1 MLIFLLSWNYKRHV
15 IRCITCKA
23 TCKLQ
28 SKYKIRES
36 RTNSKDLNIMVSR
49 MMSYILVSIITAFTL
64 LSPSDSTSSINC
76 YGTHYKT
83 INDPRRSTGYDVSSS
98 NNTRN
103 HLCDRHLLQ
112 DNAWYRFSSEAGGEL
127 PTTRP
132 KLGSCGT
139 YIPIWMNGSHPA
151 IEDGIVA
158 RKACANVFPFG
169 CGYSYNI
176 HVRNCSGYYI
186 YQLKTPANCVLAY
199 CAGKLSCIYRVY
211 YNSENY
217 MHLSFVPPLWGGG
230 GGQTPRHLQFFC
242 IKFPTL
248 GREKQVKYYRVWLA
262 FCYDRSTYV
271 LMGYDISDTML
282 LHSTVHTK
290 FEYKFNIIY

>member
-1 MLIFLLSWNYKRHV
+1 MLIFLLSWNYKCHV
-15 IRCITCKA
+15 IRRICITCKA

-49 MMSYILVSIITAFTL
+49 MMSYILVSVITAFTL

-112 DNAWYRFSSEAGGEL
+112 DNAWYRFSSEAGGEM
-127 PTTRP
+127 PTRRP

-139 YIPIWMNGSHPA
+139 YVPIWMNGSHPT

-169 CGYSYNI
+169 CGYRYNI

-199 CAGKLSCIYRVY
+199 CAGKFISCIYRVY

-217 MHLSFVPPLWGGG
+217 MHLSFVPPPWGGG
-230 GGQTPRHLQFFC
+230 GKPPGICNFFASNSPPSDG
-242 IKFPTL
+242 KNKSNT
-248 GREKQVKYYRVWLA
+248 
-262 FCYDRSTYV
+262 T
-271 LMGYDISDTML
+271 GYGWHFVMTDQ
-282 LHSTVHTK
+282 HT
-290 FEYKFNIIY
+290 F